1 MNNFIKL
8 FLLVAI
14 YSFLS
19 FISCDLTAQSK
30 ISIQGTLKDAKGAA
44 VTDGPQTVTFKLYNV
59 TTAGTALWQETADVN
74 VSGGIYSHYLG
85 SVTTL
90 SSTIFGNTLY
100 LGVNIGSLELSPRIE
115 LTYAPYTFASKTVVC
130 SGALG
135 DVKYSILNPTQFAA
149 QNGDCWVPMD
159 GRSLSGT
166 TLGGILTS
174 MSNVPN
180 GGGLFIRSQE
190 FSNSA
195 NHDDNRDHNSPIA
208 VFQDQMTQA
217 HTHALNN
224 GGSGQI
230 SNAGNHSHVIGLR
243 LSNGSATGDIGNLGG
258 YYPSGNGSRNTTEP
272 MIAASDRQSEGTVH
286 DFDIGNGGEHTHTL
300 SGNTGENSGFK
311 GQETRPKNINFW
323 VYIRVN

>member
-14 YSFLS
+14 YCFFSV
-19 FISCDLTAQSK
+19 ISSDLTAQSK

-44 VTDGPQTVTFKLYNV
+44 VADGPQTVTFKLYNV
-59 TTAGTALWQETADVN
+59 TTAGTPLWQETADVN

-85 SVTTL
+85 TVTPL
-90 SSTIFGNTLY
+90 SSSIFGNTLY
-100 LGVNIGSLELSPRIE
+100 LGVNIASLELSPRIE

-166 TLGGILTS
+166 ALGDILTS

-190 FSNSA
+190 FSNSN
-195 NHDDNRDHNSPIA
+195 NHDDNRDNNSAIA
-208 VFQDQMTQA
+208 TFEDQMTQRHQHSFSGNTNTIGD
-217 HTHALNN
+217 HTHT
-224 GGSGQI
+224 
-230 SNAGNHSHVIGLR
+230 IGLR

-258 YYPSGNGSRNTTEP
+258 YYPSGNGSRNTTSP
-272 MIAASDRQSEGTVH
+272 MIAASDRLSEGTVH
-286 DFDIGNGGEHTHTL
+286 DFDIGNNGNHSHSF
-300 SGNTGENSGFK
+300 SGNTSDNNGFT